1 MVNFGCG
8 GVVMLQKVLAGSTA
22 LIVLVL
28 TIVSFIDIDLF
39 HEMWLQAFQGIVLI
53 GILVLFA
60 SLFTTKK

>member
-1 MVNFGCG
+1 
-8 GVVMLQKVLAGSTA
+8 MLQKVLAGSTA

-39 HEMWLQAFQGIVLI
+39 HEMWLQAFQAIVLI

-60 SLFTTKK
+60 SLFTIKK